1 MVCEALC
8 RSRAALLIL
17 IAEKRVIGLSP
28 GGGGGEGRGF
38 FYVLSSLPSARLAL
52 VLMVD
57 SLLIGSVTSVVL
69 EEEKGEG
76 FLCFIILAVG
86 KARPGAYGK
95 TIVFIDSLLIGSVT
109 SFSFFK
115 ATNH

>member
-1 MVCEALC
+1 
-8 RSRAALLIL
+8 
-17 IAEKRVIGLSP
+17 
-28 GGGGGEGRGF
+28 
-38 FYVLSSLPSARLAL
+38 
-52 VLMVD
+52 MVD

>member
-57 SLLIGSVTSVVL
+57 SLLIGSVTSVV
-69 EEEKGEG
+69 EEEKGG
-76 FLCFIILAVG
+76 VFLCFILAVG

-95 TIVFIDSLLIGSVT
+95 TIVFIDTSLLIGSVT